1 MGIIGYTSDS
11 DHSPLHKASLGP
23 QACSGQPGGRWN
35 LWGSLGKSRWWLWW
49 NWFYWIDMDWYGCC
63 GDRVIYQID
72 SNNCHIS
79 HISPMWKIHHVSRWK
94 CWNPPCFV
102 GEILGPSPPKCHPTA
117 LELVAELPGSG
128 SEGGGAGLERGN
140 PKNSGWWHSKKKN
153 MDEFL

>member
-49 NWFYWIDMDWYGCC
+49 NWLLDWYGWC

-79 HISPMWKIHHVSRWK
+79 HISPML
-94 CWNPPCFV
+94 NPPCFSV
-102 GEILGPSPPKCHPTA
+102 KVVKSTRFLGWNPPFFLDHLLPSHPTA
-117 LELVAELPGSG
+117 FELVAELPGSG
-128 SEGGGAGLERGN
+128 SEGGGAGLSGN
-140 PKNSGWWHSKKKN
+140 PKNWLVTFGKKKHGWIISKSP
-153 MDEFL
+153 